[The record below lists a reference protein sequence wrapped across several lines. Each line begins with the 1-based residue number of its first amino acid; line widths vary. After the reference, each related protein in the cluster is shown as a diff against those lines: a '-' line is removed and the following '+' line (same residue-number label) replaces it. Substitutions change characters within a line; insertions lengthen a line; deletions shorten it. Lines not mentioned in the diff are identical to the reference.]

1 MDIRQVLNRLKNV
14 RRNRQGWSARCPA
27 HEDRRNSLSV
37 TEASNGK
44 VLIHCF
50 AGCSP
55 KSVFDALGISMKK
68 GSSSGRKEV
77 VAYSYSDER
86 GNELYQTVRYEP
98 KDFRSRRLNEKGEY
112 EWNLNGVRRVL
123 YRLPDIIAADKGT
136 HVFIVEGE
144 KDADNLREK
153 DILATTC
160 SGGAGKW
167 REEYNASLVGHNV
180 VIVPDND
187 DAGRRHAEQV
197 AKSLSGVAKSVKV
210 VELSGLPTKGDVSD
224 WVKAGHTI
232 EELHSLVAAVPEY
245 NAHAMDAAPVTQ
257 SNDLPPNQPAFPELL
272 PKALYGLAGL
282 IVQTIAPHTEA
293 HPAALLV
300 QLFVAFGNCIGRSA
314 YFTVEATRHYLVLFA
329 VLVGL
334 SSKGRKGTSWDHI
347 SNLFQAADEQWS
359 RSCLQSGL
367 SSGEGLIYF
376 VRDPVIKQEPMKER
390 GGRITG
396 YQEVIVD
403 EGVTDKRLLVMEAEF
418 ASALRV
424 ISREGNTL
432 SPIIRRA
439 WDKGDLRSLTKN
451 SPLRATDAHISII
464 GHITKDEL
472 RRNLDEVETANGFAN
487 RFLWASVRRTRL
499 LPEGGSL
506 SAIQVNQLIVLL
518 HQTIDFARSVGEM
531 SRDGEANALWCRI
544 YGELSSEDRTGLF
557 GAVTSRSEAQVMR
570 LACLYALLDLSDQIR
585 RVHLEAALA
594 FWRYCEDSA
603 RFIFGDSTGDKV
615 ADAVLEA
622 LREVGEVGLSKTDIS
637 NLFARNVNAARLNN
651 ALASLASSGRA
662 RVTLEHG
669 DSGRPAQRWQVVL
682 NPLMDG
688 HEGNEIN
695 EIISGEA
702 EASPNPQ
709 FNSLNSFLSSSNA
722 GDVPFESRADTDSL
736 LF

>member
-1 MDIRQVLNRLKNV
+1 MDIRQVLSRLNKVRHNRK
-14 RRNRQGWSARCPA
+14 GWSARCPA

-37 TEASNGK
+37 TEASNGR

-50 AGCSP
+50 AGCTP
-55 KSVFDALGISMKK
+55 KMVFDALGISMKK
-68 GSSSGRKEV
+68 SSSSRRKEV
-77 VAYSYSDER
+77 ATYSYVDER
-86 GNELYQTVRYEP
+86 GTELYQTVRYEP
-98 KDFRSRRLNEKGEY
+98 KDFRYRKLNEKGNY
-112 EWNLNGVRRVL
+112 EWSLNGVRRVP
-123 YRLPDIIAADKGT
+123 YHLPDLVAAEKGVN
-136 HVFIVEGE
+136 VFIVEGE
-144 KDADNLREK
+144 KDADNLRK
-153 DILATTC
+153 LGQLATTC

-167 REEYNASLVGHNV
+167 RDEYNSSLAEHPV
-180 VIVPDND
+180 VILPDND
-187 DAGRRHAEQV
+187 DAGRLHAEQI
-197 AKSLSGVAKSVKV
+197 AKSLSGVARSVKV
-210 VELSGLPTKGDVSD
+210 VELSGLPLKGDVSD
-224 WVKAGHTI
+224 WLEAGHSI
-232 EELHSLVAAVPEY
+232 EELQSLVAAAPEFHSRMTDS
-245 NAHAMDAAPVTQ
+245 ACVTQ
-257 SNDLPPNQPAFPELL
+257 SNDLPSNQPAFPELL

-300 QLFVAFGNCIGRSA
+300 QLFVAFGNCIGRTA

-347 SNLFQAADEQWS
+347 SNLLQGVDEQWS
-359 RSCLQSGL
+359 RNCLQSGL

-376 VRDPVIKQEPMKER
+376 VRDPVIKQEPLKER

-396 YQEVIVD
+396 YQDVTVD

-451 SPLRATDAHISII
+451 SPLRATNAHISIM

-487 RFLWASVRRTRL
+487 RFLWASVRRAQL

-506 SAIQVNQLIVLL
+506 SAIQVNQLIALL
-518 HQTIDFARSVGEM
+518 HQTIDFARGVGEM
-531 SRDGEANALWCRI
+531 RRDEVANALWHRI
-544 YGELSSEDRTGLF
+544 YGELSAEDRTGLF

-570 LACLYALLDLSDQIR
+570 LACLYALLDRSDQIR

-594 FWRYCEDSA
+594 LWRYCEDSA
-603 RFIFGDSTGDKV
+603 RFIFGASTGDRV
-615 ADAVLEA
+615 ADSVLEA
-622 LREVGEVGLSKTDIS
+622 LREAGEAGLTKTDIS

-651 ALASLASSGRA
+651 ALTSLASSGRA

-669 DSGRPAQRWQVVL
+669 DSGRPAQRWQIVL
-682 NPLMDG
+682 NPLMEG

-695 EIISGEA
+695 EIIRGEA
-702 EASPNPQ
+702 ETSPHPQ
-709 FNSLNSFLSSSNA
+709 FNSLISFISSSNA
-722 GDVPFESRADTDSL
+722 DDVPFESRADADNL
-736 LF
+736 PF